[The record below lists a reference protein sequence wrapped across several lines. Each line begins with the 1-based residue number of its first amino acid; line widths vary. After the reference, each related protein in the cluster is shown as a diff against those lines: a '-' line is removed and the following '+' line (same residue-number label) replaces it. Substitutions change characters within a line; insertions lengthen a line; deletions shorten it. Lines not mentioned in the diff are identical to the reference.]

1 MMTKNL
7 VTLPGY
13 QITELIYDGV
23 RSLGVHLKY
32 VCMGI
37 PLILN
42 TCRDAIYR
50 VSTNMRCT
58 RSLVYRGTRS
68 SDNQSVII
76 KVLRNEYPTF
86 NELLGFRNQ
95 YAIAHNLAHPN
106 IIHPLA
112 LERYGNGYALIMADV
127 GAISLSDYWFQSKRS
142 VKEFC
147 HQAIQLTEALHYLI
161 QQRIIHKDIKP

>member
-23 RSLGVHLKY
+23 R
-32 VCMGI
+32 
-37 PLILN
+37 
-42 TCRDAIYR
+42 T
-50 VSTNMRCT
+50 
-58 RSLVYRGTRS
+58 LVYRGTRS

-86 NELLGFRNQ
+86 SELLGFRNQ

-106 IIHPLA
+106 IIHPQA
-112 LERYGNGYALIMADV
+112 LERYGNGYALIIADV
-127 GAISLSDYWFQSKRS
+127 GAISLWDYWLQSKPDL
-142 VKEFC
+142 KEFC

>member
-86 NELLGFRNQ
+86 SELLGFRNLLRDRPSSGTPQ
-95 YAIAHNLAHPN
+95 HSPSPCPRTLWQW
-106 IIHPLA
+106 LC
-112 LERYGNGYALIMADV
+112 
-127 GAISLSDYWFQSKRS
+127 SDYGRCWGNLPLGLLASIKARAQ
-142 VKEFC
+142 FC